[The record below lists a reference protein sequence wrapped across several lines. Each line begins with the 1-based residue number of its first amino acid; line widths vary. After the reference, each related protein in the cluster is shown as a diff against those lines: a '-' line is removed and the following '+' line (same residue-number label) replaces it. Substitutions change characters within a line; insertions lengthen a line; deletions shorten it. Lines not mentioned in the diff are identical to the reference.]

1 MKSEDFLIK
10 GDGILEESMLKAV
23 LLFNEAKQGSSR
35 KDMLQKAL
43 LSLIIEGDNK
53 MTLTDIRKAINER
66 FSLTW
71 TDKDANEHVKRLESL
86 QLVITTET
94 GQVKVCESRK
104 DGRSFTREVIADTDA
119 FLDRVIQKIQ
129 SAYKSTLPAYVN
141 YKAVVKKAMTAYFR
155 HSGLEFVNFKKSAT
169 STETVD
175 AIECIKQDIREK
187 RLAELTIRALA
198 DTLINPTEE
207 DLAILEKWARAFISM
222 QVIGLDPVLANFKES
237 KLRGKSFVIDTD
249 VILNCITKNAFYSK
263 DYGVMIKK
271 LREIG
276 CALYIPEEVI
286 GEVEAHCKASKGTY
300 SKYFKEQLLNMTDD
314 MLRQSVGNVIVEDY
328 VNYIRKHPDQADYE
342 FDIYLE
348 NFYDRDDSSLL
359 INNLCDTFGSRN
371 MDNKLPDLVDE
382 EKKVEVLKKRI
393 FEYTEQSAKG
403 ELRTQE
409 VNAVLSEFD
418 AILYLTICEMNE
430 DSDEGDF
437 FANKTYLLTSM
448 KKGIKSAK
456 ELGQYSQNIIC
467 SPQALLGILAENG
480 QIHTD
485 SVSIV
490 SLMDNPFL
498 VYTATQIWK
507 EVEPLLNAG
516 AKIKY
521 KELNRLRMD
530 VDTKIDKI
538 LTCNTPEERYVESKR
553 LEENNYFF
561 GQDIIEA
568 TEKAQVL
575 ETTVKEKDKTI
586 EEQSGI
592 ISEQSS
598 EIEKLREENQRLK
611 DENDHQRRKE
621 KFEDRIK
628 GRTNKSHKPFKT
640 LKKTEKINTLTRFA
654 TNKGFDTM
662 EKRNSETF
670 EFCEDIY

>member
-10 GDGILEESMLKAV
+10 GSDILEESMLKAV

-43 LSLIIEGDNK
+43 LALIIEGDNK
-53 MTLTDIRKAINER
+53 MTLSDIRKTINDR

-71 TDKDANEHVKRLESL
+71 TDNETLEHVNRLKDL
-86 QLVITTET
+86 QLVSISET
-94 GQVKVCESRK
+94 GLVKVCESRK
-104 DGRSFTREVIADTDA
+104 DGRSFTREVVAETEA
-119 FLDRVIQKIQ
+119 FLERVVQKVR
-129 SAYKSTLPAYVN
+129 SAYKATLPAYIN
-141 YKAVVKKAMTAYFR
+141 YTAVIKKAMTAYFR
-155 HSGLEFVNFKKSAT
+155 HSGLEFVELKKSAT
-169 STETVD
+169 ADETFD
-175 AIECIKQDIREK
+175 AIECIKQDIKEK

-198 DTLINPTEE
+198 DTLISPTTE

-249 VILNCITKNAFYSK
+249 VILNCITKNAYFSK

-271 LREIG
+271 LRELG
-276 CALYIPEEVI
+276 CKLFIPGEVI
-286 GEVEAHCKASKGTY
+286 SEVESHCKASKSTY
-300 SKYFKEQLLNMTDD
+300 SKYNREQLLNMTDD

-348 NFYDRDDSSLL
+348 NFFDRDDPSLL
-359 INNLCDTFGSRN
+359 INNLCDTFGKRN

-382 EKKVEVLKKRI
+382 EKKVEDLKKRI

-403 ELRTQE
+403 EQRTQE

-418 AILYLTICEMNE
+418 AVLYLTICEMNE

-456 ELGQYSQNIIC
+456 ELGQYRQNIIC

-480 QIHTD
+480 QIHSD
-485 SVSIV
+485 SIRIV
-490 SLMDNPFL
+490 NLMDNPFL
-498 VYTATQIWK
+498 VYTANQIWN
-507 EVEPLLNAG
+507 EVEPLLKAG

-530 VDTKIDKI
+530 VDTKVDNI
-538 LTCNTPEERYVESKR
+538 LTCKTPEERYIESKR

-561 GQDIIEA
+561 GQDIIDA
-568 TEKAQVL
+568 TEKAQAL
-575 ETTVKEKDKTI
+575 ESTVVEREKTI
-586 EEQSGI
+586 QEQSGI

-598 EIEKLREENQRLK
+598 EIEKLREENRRLK
-611 DENDHQRRKE
+611 EESDRQRRKE
-621 KFEDRIK
+621 KYEERIK
-628 GRTNKSHKPFKT
+628 GGSNRKQGTAKYLKGRFK
-640 LKKTEKINTLTRFA
+640 
-654 TNKGFDTM
+654 
-662 EKRNSETF
+662 
-670 EFCEDIY
+670 

>member
-10 GDGILEESMLKAV
+10 SDNILEESMLKAV
-23 LLFNEAKQGSSR
+23 LLFNKAKQSSSR

-43 LSLIIEGDNK
+43 LALIIEGDNK
-53 MTLTDIRKAINER
+53 MTLTDIRKTINDR

-71 TDKDANEHVKRLESL
+71 TEKDTVDHVKRLESL
-86 QLVITTET
+86 QLVVTSET
-94 GQVKVCESRK
+94 GLVKICESRK
-104 DGRSFTREVIADTDA
+104 DGRSFIREVFEDTEA
-119 FLDRVIQKIQ
+119 FLDRVIQKIK
-129 SAYKSTLPAYVN
+129 SAYKATLPAYIN
-141 YKAVVKKAMTAYFR
+141 YKDVIKKAMTAYFR
-155 HSGLEFVNFKKSAT
+155 HSGLEFVELKKSAT
-169 STETVD
+169 LTETKD
-175 AIECIKQDIREK
+175 AIECIKQDIKER

-198 DTLINPTEE
+198 DTLINPTED
-207 DLAILEKWARAFISM
+207 DLDILEKWARAFVSM

-249 VILNCITKNAFYSK
+249 VILNCITKNAFYSR
-263 DYGVMIKK
+263 DYGIMIKK

-276 CALYIPEEVI
+276 CSLYIPKEVI
-286 GEVEAHCKASKGTY
+286 GEVEANCKTSKTIY
-300 SKYFKEQLLNMTDD
+300 SKYLKEQLLNMPDD

-328 VNYIRKHPDQADYE
+328 VNYIRKHPDQTDYD
-342 FDIYLE
+342 FNTYLE
-348 NFYDRDDSSLL
+348 NIYDREDSSLL
-359 INNLCDTFGSRN
+359 IKNLCDTFGRRN

-382 EKKVEVLKKRI
+382 EKRVEDLQKRI
-393 FEYTEQSAKG
+393 FEHTEQSAKG
-403 ELRTQE
+403 EQRPKE

-418 AILYLTICEMNE
+418 AKLYLTICEMNE
-430 DSDEGDF
+430 NSGEGDF

-456 ELGQYSQNIIC
+456 ELGQYRQNIIC

-498 VYTATQIWK
+498 VYTANQIWK
-507 EVEPLLNAG
+507 EVKPLLRAG

-530 VDTKIDKI
+530 VDTKIDNI
-538 LTCNTPEERYVESKR
+538 LTCKTPEERYIESKR

-568 TEKAQVL
+568 TEKAQLL
-575 ETTVKEKDKTI
+575 ETSIKDKEKTI

-592 ISEQSS
+592 ISNQMS

-611 DENDHQRRKE
+611 DENEHRLRKQKYE
-621 KFEDRIK
+621 ERIK
-628 GRTNKSHKPFKT
+628 AGTNRPHKAFKT
-640 LKKTEKINTLTRFA
+640 LKKLK
-654 TNKGFDTM
+654 
-662 EKRNSETF
+662 
-670 EFCEDIY
+670 